1 MQLYIYIY
9 LHFYFN
15 ATVNLRSTY
24 QESFHNVILH
34 LLPFFPFFFPDINE
48 TDSYSPYAVHFIRTG
63 DLDCGILS
71 PGNVET
77 YLGNETINTTYKLQ

>member
-9 LHFYFN
+9 IFILTRQSICVPPIRNRFTMSFYIYF
-15 ATVNLRSTY
+15 LFS
-24 QESFHNVILH
+24 H
-34 LLPFFPFFFPDINE
+34 FFFPDINE